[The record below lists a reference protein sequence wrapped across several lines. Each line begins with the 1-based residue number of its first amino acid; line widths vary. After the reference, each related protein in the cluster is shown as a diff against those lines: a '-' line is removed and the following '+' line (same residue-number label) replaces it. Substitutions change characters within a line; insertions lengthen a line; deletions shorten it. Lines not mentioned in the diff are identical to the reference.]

1 MNLHIWKWK
10 KTFWSTL
17 VALACVFSSFAQ
29 SPADYLLMGDAEV
42 ERNNWPAAHG
52 YYSQAFQL
60 DSTSFDVQVK
70 YAESLRNIKEYKT
83 ALYYYQ
89 EVYSKD
95 EGKLFPEGLYW
106 IASIEK
112 LLGDYESAHRDFRKY
127 VKKNT
132 KDKKSAMYRKSMMEI
147 EACVWAMN
155 YKAPKDAPE
164 LIRLKTSSGR
174 NAVEN
179 PNLVEGEVIILST
192 YNDGLSKWQLQVG
205 QLQDSSIIN
214 LATLGID
221 TMQAGYSNVCKD
233 SLGFYYFSK
242 CGSNGCHIYK
252 TNKKELNCEDAE
264 LIRTIDEASAN
275 STMPFIAQINGDE
288 YLFFASD
295 RKGGQGG
302 LDIWYSKSSNGVFI
316 NPENVGAIIN
326 TEDNEITPFYKDNQL
341 YFSSTWHKG
350 FGGFDIFSIKGKPNQ
365 WDIPMNIGQ
374 PWNSSLND
382 MYYKSQGDSLT
393 YISSNRFDE
402 NGEGACCNDV
412 FISRKSKETNTEKPV
427 EYKDLAELNAVLP
440 VTLYFH
446 NDEPNPRTLDTTT
459 TFTYGTTYNKYLE
472 LQGSYE
478 TENTKGLASSDV
490 EDATYEVN
498 DFFELKVKKG
508 FSDLQTF
515 NDLLIK
521 ELEQGN
527 SVEVSVRGFASPRA
541 KSDYNKNLSLRRIS
555 SLANEMMVCRD
566 SLFAPYIQGT
576 ASNGAKLTFVAL
588 PFGEEKSATNVSDD
602 IDNTKQSIYSR
613 GARLERKIEIQTVT
627 IKKDSVT
634 DVMELSKNYHDFGK
648 IGRFGVVHHD
658 FIIENNGTSAMLID
672 SVIASCGCTEP
683 TMSTMIIP
691 PGSSATMDVG
701 FNPFG
706 GHGKEMKYVVI
717 YARGEKP
724 RVITIEAEIEE

>member
-10 KTFWSTL
+10 KSFGATL
-17 VALACVFSSFAQ
+17 VSLVIALSSFSQ
-29 SPADYLLMGDAEV
+29 SPADYIRMGDAEV

-60 DSTSFDVQVK
+60 DSASFDALIK

-83 ALYYYQ
+83 ALFYYQ
-89 EVYSKD
+89 EAFSKD
-95 EGKLFPEGLYW
+95 EGKLFPEGLFW

-112 LLGDYESAHRDFRKY
+112 LLGDYEAAHRDFRKY

-132 KDKKSAMYRKSMMEI
+132 KDKKSSMYRKSMMEI

-155 YKAPKDAPE
+155 YKAPKVAAP
-164 LIRLKTSSGR
+164 LVRLKTSEGR

-179 PNLVEGEVIILST
+179 PNLVEGKVMILST

-205 QLQDSSIIN
+205 ELLDSSLIN
-214 LATLGID
+214 LTSLGID

-242 CGSNGCHIYK
+242 CGANGCHIYK

-264 LIRTIDEASAN
+264 LIRTIDEPSAN
-275 STMPFIAQINGDE
+275 STMPYIAEINGDE

-341 YFSSTWHKG
+341 YFSSAWHKG
-350 FGGFDIFSIKGKPNQ
+350 FGGFDIFSIKGIPNK
-365 WDIPMNIGQ
+365 WDIPMNIGK

-382 MYYKSQGDSLT
+382 MYYKVQGDSLT
-393 YISSNRFDE
+393 ILSSNRFDE
-402 NGEGACCNDV
+402 KGEGACCNDV
-412 FISRKSKETNTEKPV
+412 FISRKSNESKTEKSADF
-427 EYKDLAELNAVLP
+427 KDLAELNAVLP

-459 TFTYGTTYNKYLE
+459 TIAYSATYNKYLE
-472 LQGSYE
+472 LEKSYE
-478 TENTKGLASSDV
+478 LENTKGIANNDV
-490 EDATYEVN
+490 EDAIYEVN

-515 NDLLIK
+515 SDLLIK
-521 ELEQGN
+521 ELEKGN

-555 SLANEMMVCRD
+555 SLSNEILGCRD
-566 SLFAPYIQGT
+566 SLFAPYMNGT
-576 ASNGAKLTFVAL
+576 SSNGARLTFLAL

-602 IDNTKQSIYSR
+602 IENTKQSIYSA
-613 GARLERKIEIQTVT
+613 GARLERKIEIQSIT
-627 IKKDSVT
+627 IEKDSTV
-634 DVMELSKNYHDFGK
+634 DVLELSNDYHDFGK
-648 IGRFGVVHHD
+648 IGRFGIVHHD
-658 FIIENNGTSAMLID
+658 FIIENKGNNAMLID

-691 PGSSATMDVG
+691 PGGSATMDVG

-706 GHGKEMKYVVI
+706 GHGKEIKYVVI
-717 YARGEKP
+717 YSRGEKP
-724 RVITIEAEIEE
+724 RIITIEAEIEE